1 MTWEFLIAPF
11 GHVMWSYGG
20 STGRLSSDRDYIR
33 ESEALVDLNLI
44 RDIKDRKKSFYR
56 NVSDK
61 GKSWEKVCSLQK
73 ETQLVTCDK
82 EGAEATKLFHN
93 PRIISSKF

>member
-1 MTWEFLIAPF
+1 
-11 GHVMWSYGG
+11 MWSYGG
-20 STGRLSSDRDYIR
+20 STERLSSDRDYIR

-73 ETQLVTCDK
+73 ETQLVTRRGLRPQSSFITQESSLRSSDC
-82 EGAEATKLFHN
+82 
-93 PRIISSKF
+93 ISISRAAIDNH